1 MNVLSTALVQKE
13 EKGGLVYYTINW
25 SALRKAEKYDIQ
37 KFVPAMAGVYELYYK
52 DAGAGMM
59 LFHYGKAWLGGLRAV
74 IRELTDPILLKQRP
88 ELLAVVSKH
97 ECYYRFVQCS
107 SLPDMEDILH
117 WIAVSCKHAEKEF
130 PPSGRYKEIRVKE
143 IDAPAG

>member
-13 EKGGLVYYTINW
+13 ERDGRAYYTITW

-37 KFVPAMAGVYELYYK
+37 KYVPAMAGVYELYYK
-52 DAGAGMM
+52 DGDGGLK
-59 LFHYGKAWLGGLRAV
+59 LFYYGKAWLGGLRAI
-74 IRELTDPILLKQRP
+74 IRELTDPVLLKQRP

-97 ECYYRFVQCS
+97 ECYYRFTQCG

-117 WIAVSCKHAEKEF
+117 WITVSYKRDGKEF
-130 PPSGRYKEIRVKE
+130 PPSGRYADIRVKE
-143 IDAPAG
+143 IDAETR